1 MSSARPPQ
9 PVIPPQSVIGS
20 EAPRLEPIGKAQQA
34 LVVAETEKY
43 LRLAESL
50 FDRQFADIPVV
61 FDLSGRASGMY
72 KVVGGKGGIKRCI
85 RYNPYIF
92 ALYFDEHLTGTAAHE
107 VAHYITDS
115 LYGLANIK
123 PHGSQWRG
131 VMAKFGADASRT
143 FAHSLEGVPQRKHR
157 QVSYT
162 CGCSDHQLG
171 IRRHNKVSRGQAVY
185 KCRSCDGELRLIAT

>member
-1 MSSARPPQ
+1 MPSVRPSQ
-9 PVIPPQSVIGS
+9 PVKASRTVT
-20 EAPRLEPIGKAQQA
+20 LEPIGAGQQA

-50 FDRQFADIPVV
+50 FERQFPNIPVV

-72 KVVGGKGGIKRCI
+72 RVVGSKRCI

-92 ALYFDEHLTGTAAHE
+92 ALFFDQHLTDTVAHE
-107 VAHYITDS
+107 VAHYVADS

-123 PHGSQWRG
+123 PHGSHWRAIMG
-131 VMAKFGADASRT
+131 KFGVNASRT

-157 QVSYT
+157 RVSYF
-162 CGCSDHQLG
+162 CGCSEHQLG
-171 IRRHNKVSRGQAVY
+171 VCRHNKVSRGQAIY
-185 KCRSCDGELRLIAT
+185 RCQSCDGELRLIPT

>member
-9 PVIPPQSVIGS
+9 PVIAPPAVT
-20 EAPRLEPIGKAQQA
+20 LEPIGEGQQA

-43 LRLAESL
+43 IRLAESL
-50 FDRQFADIPVV
+50 FDRQFPDIPVL

-72 KVVGGKGGIKRCI
+72 RVVGSQRCI

-92 ALYFDEHLTGTAAHE
+92 ALYFDEHLTGTVAHE
-107 VAHYITDS
+107 VGHYIADS

-131 VMAKFGADASRT
+131 IMAKFGVDGSRT
-143 FAHSLEGVPQRKHR
+143 FAHSLEGVPQRRHR
-157 QVSYT
+157 RVSYS

-185 KCRSCDGELRLIAT
+185 KCRSCDGELRLSPT